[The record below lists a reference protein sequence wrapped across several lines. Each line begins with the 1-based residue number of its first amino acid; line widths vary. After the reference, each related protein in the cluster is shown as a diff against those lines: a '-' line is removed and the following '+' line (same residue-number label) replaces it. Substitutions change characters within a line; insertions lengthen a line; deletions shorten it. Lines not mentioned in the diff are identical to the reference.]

1 MSTRTLA
8 ALAATLILGVSSA
21 FAEEAESHH
30 DGGEHGEPGHHDAA
44 AADDNDGGHHGDAGH
59 HGDGMAM
66 MIGEPGNAADAART
80 VEISMVDNFFEPESL
95 AFAAGE
101 TIRFVVTNDGSVV
114 HEFNIGTAAMHAAHQ
129 EEMMMMVEHG
139 AIEIDRINHEM
150 MNMDMDGHVMSHDD
164 PNAILLEPGDSGEVI
179 WKFTQTTALEFA
191 CNVPGHYDSGMMGDI
206 SVTP

>member
-1 MSTRTLA
+1 MSRTAYA

-21 FAEEAESHH
+21 FAEDAESHH

-44 AADDNDGGHHGDAGH
+44 DDGGQHGDAGH

-66 MIGEPGNAADAART
+66 IGVAADAADAART
-80 VEISMVDNFFEPESL
+80 VNISMIDNFFEPESL
-95 AFAAGE
+95 EFAAGE

-129 EEMMMMVEHG
+129 EKMMMMVEHG
-139 AIEIDRINHEM
+139 AIEIDRINHEV

-179 WKFTQTTALEFA
+179 WKFSQTTALEFA

-206 SVTP
+206 SVTK

>member
-1 MSTRTLA
+1 MSRTAYA

-21 FAEEAESHH
+21 FAEDAESTMT
-30 DGGEHGEPGHHDAA
+30 AA
-44 AADDNDGGHHGDAGH
+44 NTANPVITTPPMTVVNTA

-66 MIGEPGNAADAART
+66 IGVAGDAADAART
-80 VEISMVDNFFEPESL
+80 VNISMIDNFFEPESL
-95 AFAAGE
+95 EFAAGE

-129 EEMMMMVEHG
+129 EKMMMMVEHG
-139 AIEIDRINHEM
+139 AIEIDRINHEV

-179 WKFTQTTALEFA
+179 WKFSQTTALEFA

-206 SVTP
+206 SVTK

>member
-1 MSTRTLA
+1 MSRTAYA
-8 ALAATLILGVSSA
+8 ALAVTLILGVSSA
-21 FAEEAESHH
+21 FAEDAESHH

-44 AADDNDGGHHGDAGH
+44 DDGGQHGDAGH

-66 MIGEPGNAADAART
+66 IGEAGDAADAART
-80 VEISMVDNFFEPESL
+80 VNISMIDNFFEPESL
-95 AFAAGE
+95 EFAAGE

-129 EEMMMMVEHG
+129 EKMMMMVEHG
-139 AIEIDRINHEM
+139 AIEIDRINHEV

-206 SVTP
+206 SVTK

>member
-1 MSTRTLA
+1 MSRTAYA
-8 ALAATLILGVSSA
+8 ALAVTLILGVSSA
-21 FAEEAESHH
+21 FAEDAESHH

-44 AADDNDGGHHGDAGH
+44 DDGGQHGDAGH

-66 MIGEPGNAADAART
+66 IGEAGDAADAART
-80 VEISMVDNFFEPESL
+80 VNISMIDNFFEPESL
-95 AFAAGE
+95 EFAAGE

-129 EEMMMMVEHG
+129 EKMMMMVEHG
-139 AIEIDRINHEM
+139 AIEIDRINHEV

-179 WKFTQTTALEFA
+179 WKFSQTTALEFA

-206 SVTP
+206 SVTK

>member
-30 DGGEHGEPGHHDAA
+30 DGGEHGEPGHHAA
-44 AADDNDGGHHGDAGH
+44 AADDNDGGHHGDASH

-114 HEFNIGTAAMHAAHQ
+114 HEFNIGTA
-129 EEMMMMVEHG
+129 
-139 AIEIDRINHEM
+139 
-150 MNMDMDGHVMSHDD
+150 
-164 PNAILLEPGDSGEVI
+164 
-179 WKFTQTTALEFA
+179 
-191 CNVPGHYDSGMMGDI
+191 
-206 SVTP
+206 

>member
-1 MSTRTLA
+1 MSRTAYA

-21 FAEEAESHH
+21 FAEDAESHH

-44 AADDNDGGHHGDAGH
+44 DDGGQHGDAGH

-66 MIGEPGNAADAART
+66 IGEAGDATDAART
-80 VEISMVDNFFEPESL
+80 VNISMIDNFFEPESL
-95 AFAAGE
+95 EFAAGE

-129 EEMMMMVEHG
+129 EKMMMMVEHG
-139 AIEIDRINHEM
+139 AIEIDRINHEV

-206 SVTP
+206 SVTK